1 MSRWQLKKAKKLS
14 KRTKCSSRIKTRQMA
29 VWQIINQTCL
39 NTFRLKVA
47 SVEAFQKWSL
57 PTQKCQNQAKIFTF
71 EKKKRNPHF
80 VSSLLLVSTFY
91 STSSKCFNFEKY
103 QDQTRISAS
112 RISCN
117 DFTGLFGAV
126 LRKLTGKQWEKSSKN
141 QVKTTGKV

>member
-39 NTFRLKVA
+39 NTFCLKVA

-71 EKKKRNPHF
+71 EKKKRNLHF

-91 STSSKCFNFEKY
+91 STSSKCFNFEKKSRSDKNKCFKNFV
-103 QDQTRISAS
+103 QWFHGFLWCCAS
-112 RISCN
+112 KI
-117 DFTGLFGAV
+117 D
-126 LRKLTGKQWEKSSKN
+126 RKTVGKIIQKSSEN
-141 QVKTTGKV
+141 YR